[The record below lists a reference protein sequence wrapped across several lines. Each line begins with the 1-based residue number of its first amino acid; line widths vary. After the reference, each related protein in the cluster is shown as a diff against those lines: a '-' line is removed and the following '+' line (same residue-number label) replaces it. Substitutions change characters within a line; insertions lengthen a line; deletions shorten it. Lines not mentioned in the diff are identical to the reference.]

1 MNLFQIDFFLKK
13 HKIMEFLSQFS
24 ENSSNDRK
32 KTNTSLS
39 EYIQTLI
46 HSIIN
51 NSIVY
56 SNSKTFFVDH
66 YKAIKSFLDSLQFSV
81 FSIKYTKPQIDTLF
95 LLLQKKYPFLEL
107 NNNQPTIDQPQ
118 KKKIYY
124 KCMNPTCRDTCKK
137 RIESLLYNGG
147 RGKHDYSCILDDN
160 LDYIHPALCCLT
172 CNRILSKH
180 QTDTT
185 LFKDTIH
192 FSKVYRSISMDDQSE
207 YSKYMKYRK
216 VENIV
221 STNSCEQVP
230 ISVNHSKKGY
240 VWYRISNLCRDLS
253 YQSLIQSQIVP
264 NMISKTKQRRQ
275 KEKIKDENE
284 NIDEYLKLNGIIHE
298 ILNYHALE
306 QLEKQMDT
314 NRKLLCFLTGVIL
327 SHEKG
332 SLYYISPERLDQNKP
347 YLYRDSRGEIQR
359 NFVFICQLLNT
370 TKQNT
375 PFKFF
380 TLCISHIINQ
390 KYGVT
395 YELCEKL
402 VNQDDFH
409 ENERIERVRDHLNW
423 VNQHYKECMN
433 YTNLTLTQK
442 RCNNKPVLH
451 ESLQKRLKNIK
462 NTCKETPCKKGDI
475 EKIEDLLD
483 IWKSNFG
490 LCYYSGYKM
499 NVQVGANQDH
509 QISPER
515 LVDSGSYSKDN
526 TRFICAELNVGKS
539 KGNLDSN
546 VTGSNSKETLQHLI
560 QHTIKHYK
568 FDQLLGDRYY
578 DENEVKQV
586 VEKYISQNL

>member
-1 MNLFQIDFFLKK
+1 M
-13 HKIMEFLSQFS
+13 KISSQL
-24 ENSSNDRK
+24 SNDFSFDQK
-32 KTNTSLS
+32 KNDSLS
-39 EYIQTLI
+39 EYIQTFI
-46 HSIIN
+46 HSISN

-56 SNSKTFFVDH
+56 SNSKSFFVDH

-95 LLLQKKYPFLEL
+95 LLLQHKYPFLEL

-118 KKKIYY
+118 KIEIYY

-137 RIESLLYNGG
+137 RIQSLLYNNGKQTSK
-147 RGKHDYSCILDDN
+147 KHDYSCILDDN
-160 LDYIHPALCCLT
+160 VDYIHPALCCLT
-172 CNRILSKH
+172 CNRILSH
-180 QTDTT
+180 RQE
-185 LFKDTIH
+185 DTIFFKNTNH

-207 YSKYMKYRK
+207 YSKYRRYMK

-221 STNSCEQVP
+221 STNSGEQIP
-230 ISVNHSKKGY
+230 ISVNHSEKGY
-240 VWYRISNLCRDLS
+240 VWTKIIDLCDDLS
-253 YQSLIQSQIVP
+253 YQSLIQRQIVS
-264 NMISKTKQRRQ
+264 NMISKTKVRRR
-275 KEKIKDENE
+275 KEKIKDEN
-284 NIDEYLKLNGIIHE
+284 IDDYLQMNGITLENLI
-298 ILNYHALE
+298 YHALD
-306 QLEKQMDT
+306 QLEKQLDT
-314 NRKLLCFLTGVIL
+314 NRKLLLCYLTGCKL

-380 TLCISHIINQ
+380 TLCISHIINE

-402 VNQDDFH
+402 VNEDDFH
-409 ENERIERVRDHLNW
+409 ENERIERVRDHINW
-423 VNQHYKECMN
+423 VNQQYKDCVDYINMS
-433 YTNLTLTQK
+433 LAQK
-442 RCNNKPVLH
+442 YKITKPVLH
-451 ESLQKRLKNIK
+451 ESLQLILGGIKTSCKRY
-462 NTCKETPCKKGDI
+462 PSKKGDI
-475 EKIEDLLD
+475 QIIKDLLN

-499 NVQVGANQDH
+499 NLQGGEDLK
-509 QISPER
+509 ISPER
-515 LVDSGSYSKDN
+515 LDDSGSYSKN
-526 TRFICAELNVGKS
+526 NVRFICAELNVGKP
-539 KGNLDSN
+539 KGHLDSN
-546 VTGSNSKETLQHLI
+546 VTGSNSKETLQYLI
-560 QHTIKHYK
+560 QHTIKHHK
-568 FDQLLGDRYY
+568 FDQLLEDRYY